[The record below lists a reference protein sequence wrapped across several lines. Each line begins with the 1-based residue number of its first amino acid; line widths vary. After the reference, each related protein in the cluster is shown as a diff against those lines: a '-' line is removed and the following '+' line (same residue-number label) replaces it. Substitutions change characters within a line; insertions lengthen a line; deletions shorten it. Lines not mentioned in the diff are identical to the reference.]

1 MSGWGGNSSGNSDG
15 HSSGSWAEHE
25 PSEERGQ
32 AAWAAAREP
41 VTPPPWASARTQTF
55 STPSYEPPPAQ
66 PSPAHIQ
73 PAPARVRRL
82 LLVLVTA
89 AVLGAGVGTG
99 VWFLIRDDSTAGGRA
114 VGTPLPSV
122 SVTTPSASVGNSP
135 SASASLSSPAGYRRA
150 QDPVGYTLHVP
161 EGWIRRQE
169 QGVKAPVV
177 HYDSPDGDRGLQIF
191 ALSEDTPAESLD
203 LAEND
208 PGYGYA
214 NQPGYQPLRRASA
227 AGWSEVTY
235 RYDDENKGPRQV
247 IDHRFEAV
255 DGTLY
260 AIRAAGPESLSPELV
275 REPLTAALES
285 FCPAGGRCR

>member
-1 MSGWGGNSSGNSDG
+1 MSGWDG
-15 HSSGSWAEHE
+15 KHE

-41 VTPPPWASARTQTF
+41 ITPPPWASARTQTF
-55 STPSYEPPPAQ
+55 STPSYEPIPAQ
-66 PSPAHIQ
+66 PSPPHIR
-73 PAPARVRRL
+73 PAPARARRL
-82 LLVLVTA
+82 LLVVVTA

-114 VGTPLPSV
+114 GGTPLPSV
-122 SVTTPSASVGNSP
+122 AVATPSASAGNSPSASAADSP

-169 QGVKAPVV
+169 QGEKAPVV
-177 HYDSPDGDRGLQIF
+177 RYDSPDGERGLQIF

-208 PGYGYA
+208 PGYGYSA
-214 NQPGYQPLRRASA
+214 QPGYQPLQRASA
-227 AGWSEVTY
+227 AGWSELTY
-235 RYDDENKGPRQV
+235 RYDDQNKGPRQV
-247 IDHRFEAV
+247 IDHRFEAT

-260 AIRAAGPESLSPELV
+260 AIRAAGPGSLAPELV

-285 FCPAGGRCR
+285 FCPAGADCR